1 MNDLLLVEDTNV
13 DKRIRYPIH
22 LHSSSDKLKEGDF
35 LRIVLYTTD
44 FEIIIRDNT
53 AYHPTDDFVPSTL
66 SVPST
71 RSNIL

>member
-1 MNDLLLVEDTNV
+1 MQM
-13 DKRIRYPIH
+13 KGYPT
-22 LHSSSDKLKEGDF
+22 SDKLKEGDA
-35 LRIVLYTTD
+35 LHLVLYTTD